1 MTAHKITIPQAQ
13 DMLLQLTGEVYRIG
27 ISPGVITYPKRFMTK
42 SELLGMQNPL
52 IGRRLLERAERH
64 APAGTVRKKDPLK
77 RNSPFVYDTA
87 ALEEWRQKH

>member
-1 MTAHKITIPQAQ
+1 MTAHKITIPQAH

-27 ISPGVITYPKRFMTK
+27 IAPGIVTCPKRFMTK

-64 APAGTVRKKDPLK
+64 VPAGTVKKDPLK

-87 ALEEWRQKH
+87 ALEEWRKKH